1 MEKKDLV
8 SIVVCSYNQGK
19 YIRECLDSV
28 KAQTYPNIQLI
39 VADDASPDNSV
50 QVFENWLSE
59 NNYPAIT
66 NFHQKNTGL
75 ATVLNECIKL
85 IEGKYVKVIAADD
98 FLHPEAIEK
107 CVAELEKRGQDYG
120 MVFTDTY
127 GIDENSNSIPD
138 IADYNSLGNIDK
150 DDFRKLLI
158 KGNRVAALT
167 VVMTKEALIKTGE
180 YKSDYLV
187 EDYYR
192 WLKINALYY
201 IAYIPEKLAY
211 YRIHGENISTSKK
224 QRIDTETLILQ
235 MMFDK
240 NGDAKDKINDKTQKS
255 YFTGEKISSEYSKA
269 YQQYPYHIKRLKIA
283 IQYKL
288 PVSLYKFLSKII

>member
-1 MEKKDLV
+1 MEKRDLV

-19 YIRECLDSV
+19 YIKECLDSI

-50 QVFENWLSE
+50 QIFENWLSE

-75 ATVLNECIKL
+75 ATVLNECIEL

-107 CVAELEKRGQDYG
+107 CVAELEKSGQDYG

-150 DDFRKLLI
+150 DDFRKSLI

-167 VVMTKEALIKTGE
+167 VLMRKEALIKTGE

-192 WLKINALYY
+192 WLKISALYY

-240 NGDAKDKINDKTQKS
+240 NGDAKDKINDRTQKS
-255 YFTGEKISSEYSKA
+255 YFTGEKISLEYIKA
-269 YQQYPYHIKRLKIA
+269 YQKYPYHIKRLKIA